1 MRQSSFDGYVEPE
14 VKENTA
20 VQTVQTAPV
29 IVPTVVTPPTPT
41 IPEIKAGREA
51 IALVEAATGKVL
63 PPIVAQ
69 KVLAAGAI
77 PAAALKK
84 AAAKTGMNTTSLLLI
99 IAAIYVASKLIG
111 SRQHV

>member
-20 VQTVQTAPV
+20 VQTVKTAPV
-29 IVPTVVTPPTPT
+29 LVPTVVTAATPT

-63 PPIVAQ
+63 PPLVAQ
-69 KVLAAGAI
+69 KVIAAGAI
-77 PAAALKK
+77 PQAMLNKAALK
-84 AAAKTGMNTTSLLLI
+84 TGLSTTSILLLV
-99 IAAIYVASKLIG
+99 IAAYMSYKMILNPK
-111 SRQHV
+111 Q